1 MKKYITEIVLICFFL
16 IANVGI
22 YLYFDNEIN
31 SVKAGQLVAKMEAE
45 EKAKV
50 EADKA
55 KEKAEKD
62 KALAEEKAEKAKAD
76 AEKAQA
82 EVERVKADAERKD
95 AEKREKEEKERK
107 KREKKEHNERLG
119 IHKYKAEPQ
128 YGVTCSDAE
137 FEARNSG
144 LGKTSY
150 LLVLDSS
157 EEWNVVKK
165 KLNKKYWY
173 FVSYINDGAL
183 KRHPND
189 KTDTINGEIEYCY
202 KVQYTSN
209 HGWVWFDVTNNNA
222 GEDGYTYLPEKAG
235 YIIEYEE

>member
-45 EKAKV
+45 EKADKV
-50 EADKA
+50 
-55 KEKAEKD
+55 KEP
-62 KALAEEKAEKAKAD
+62 

-82 EVERVKADAERKD
+82 GVDETKEQTEKTQTNADEEKPRK
-95 AEKREKEEKERK
+95 EKKKRKKKKEKER
-107 KREKKEHNERLG
+107 NERLG
-119 IHKYKAEPQ
+119 IHKYKAVAQ

-137 FEARNSG
+137 DEASNSG
-144 LGKTSY
+144 LGKSSY
-150 LLVLDSS
+150 LLVLDSP

-165 KLNKKYWY
+165 KLNKGYWY

-183 KRHPND
+183 KRHPKDN
-189 KTDTINGEIEYCY
+189 TDIINGYTENCY

-222 GEDGYTYLPEKAG
+222 GGDGNTYLPEKAG

>member
-82 EVERVKADAERKD
+82 EVERVKAEAERKD
-95 AEKREKEEKERK
+95 AEQREEEK
-107 KREKKEHNERLG
+107 KREKKERNERLG

-157 EEWNVVKK
+157 EEWNVVEKE
-165 KLNKKYWY
+165 LNKEYWY
-173 FVSYINDGAL
+173 FVSYISDGAL
-183 KRHPND
+183 KRHPKDN
-189 KTDTINGEIEYCY
+189 TDTINGETENCY
-202 KVQYTSN
+202 KVQYTSKDR
-209 HGWVWFDVTNNNA
+209 WVWFDVTDNNA

>member
-31 SVKAGQLVAKMEAE
+31 SVKAGQLVAKMEVE

-82 EVERVKADAERKD
+82 ETERVKAEAERKD
-95 AEKREKEEKERK
+95 AEQREKEEKERK

-119 IHKYKAEPQ
+119 IHKYSAKDQ
-128 YGVTCSDAE
+128 YGVTWSDAE
-137 FEARNSG
+137 FEASNSG
-144 LGKTSY
+144 LGKSSY

-173 FVSYINDGAL
+173 FVSYISDSAL
-183 KRHPND
+183 KRHPKD
-189 KTDTINGEIEYCY
+189 KTDTINGETESCY

-209 HGWVWFDVTNNNA
+209 HGWVWFDVTDNNA
-222 GEDGYTYLPEKAG
+222 GGDGNAYKPEDAG